1 MNNYACQLVDLSLES
16 KPLGYKWIFKRN
28 MKVDGTIERYKATLV
43 VKSFKQQEGVDDFDI
58 YSYVSRITFI

>member
-1 MNNYACQLVDLSLES
+1 
-16 KPLGYKWIFKRN
+16 

>member
-1 MNNYACQLVDLSLES
+1 MDLPPKN

-58 YSYVSRITFI
+58 YSHVSRITFI